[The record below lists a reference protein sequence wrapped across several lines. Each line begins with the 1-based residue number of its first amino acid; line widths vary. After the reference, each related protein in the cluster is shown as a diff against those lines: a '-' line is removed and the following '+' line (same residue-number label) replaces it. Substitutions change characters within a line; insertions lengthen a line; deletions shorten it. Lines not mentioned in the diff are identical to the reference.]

1 MPWGSRLAVAL
12 VALAL
17 AGCGF
22 QLRGV
27 VDLSPRM
34 AAPYLEV
41 SDTHTP
47 LHAALRDS
55 LTASGAQLAVTR
67 ERASAVVHIRRD
79 ESGRRVLSVS
89 AANTPQEYE
98 VYYTV
103 EYSVSADG
111 AELLPRQVLT
121 LTRDYTYD
129 ETQVLAKQHEER
141 AIREA
146 LAREL
151 AALVTRRLAVL

>member
-1 MPWGSRLAVAL
+1 MPRGSRLAVVL
-12 VALAL
+12 VALGL

-47 LHAALRDS
+47 LYVALRDS
-55 LTASGAQLAVTR
+55 LRASGAQLAPTR
-67 ERASAVVHIRRD
+67 ERASAVIRIHRD

-89 AANTPQEYE
+89 AANTPQEFE
-98 VYYTV
+98 VFYTV
-103 EYSVSADG
+103 EYSVSANG
-111 AELLPRQVLT
+111 EELLPRQSLT

>member
-1 MPWGSRLAVAL
+1 MARGRRWVVVL

-34 AAPYLEV
+34 AAPYLEAA
-41 SDTHTP
+41 DTHTP

-55 LTASGAQLAVTR
+55 LQASGAELAPTR
-67 ERASAVVHIRRD
+67 ERASAVVHIHRD
-79 ESGRRVLSVS
+79 ETGRRVLSVS
-89 AANTPQEYE
+89 ATNTPQEYE

-111 AELLPRQVLT
+111 QELLARQALT

-146 LAREL
+146 LARDL